1 MVGETG
7 SGENID
13 WKLVGNPQVF
23 KEASSLKG
31 LKLKALENNFPVIVY
46 TCEGPYILVPK
57 WFYCRRRDGSET
69 VFIVINCTLSFQGR
83 VFPIPF

>member
-31 LKLKALENNFPVIVY
+31 LKLEALKNNFPVIVY

-57 WFYCRRRDGSET
+57 
-69 VFIVINCTLSFQGR
+69 
-83 VFPIPF
+83 